1 LKGCPVIWRGR
12 ASQDAFGNAMI
23 DLNGRGP
30 KPRPICVRNHDRP
43 MRRRKSPTASKLF
56 IFIQFADASDA
67 RLNALQVHSS
77 ETRTRLKTP
86 TRRTSDQPS
95 HDAPQRTADEFAKP
109 NFAAE
114 RPRSPRKTG
123 LTIHSTP

>member
-56 IFIQFADASDA
+56 IFIQFVDASDT

-77 ETRTRLKTP
+77 ETRTRLKLRLDEQAISQAT
-86 TRRTSDQPS
+86 TRLNAPPMSLQSRTLLLNVREVPGKR
-95 HDAPQRTADEFAKP
+95 A
-109 NFAAE
+109 
-114 RPRSPRKTG
+114 
-123 LTIHSTP
+123 